1 VLRRFIDRLDGQR
14 EQRKAGGRSGI
25 RGGAAVQRKERGR
38 GKEGEA
44 LTGGPRLSAAQ
55 RKKKRGGGRWA
66 DAGGRL
72 GRLGRKGAGLILF
85 FFLFFFQTSFSN
97 HFSSLIQFKLFQ
109 TFLKN
114 FIDFLETTQAT
125 KNHASQKMM
134 HIHLLSLSLLI
145 YL

>member
-1 VLRRFIDRLDGQR
+1 LIDRLDGQR

-85 FFLFFFQTSFSN
+85 FFFFQTSFSN
-97 HFSSLIQFKLFQ
+97 HFSTLIEFKLFQ

>member
-1 VLRRFIDRLDGQR
+1 LIDCLDGQR

-44 LTGGPRLSAAQ
+44 DQWVPAVSGS
-55 RKKKRGGGRWA
+55 KKKEKGRGRWA

-72 GRLGRKGAGLILF
+72 GCLGRKSRVGF
-85 FFLFFFQTSFSN
+85 VFFLFFQTSFSN
-97 HFSSLIQFKLFQ
+97 HFSTLIQFKPFQ

-125 KNHASQKMM
+125 KSHASQKMM
-134 HIHLLSLSLLI
+134 HIYLLSLSLLN